1 MYLRIGDVLVKQ
13 GILTEDDRDAVL
25 EEQRQTGEPF
35 GVIAERLFEIS
46 PHGIELAWAEQYA
59 AIADQVDPRG
69 ERIDTSA
76 LDTID
81 RRQAWQF
88 QVLPLHFDGPELV
101 LCTTQENLPRA
112 LRFVGWR
119 IGRQAYLVVSEA
131 GALGEALASHYPM
144 DGMTADMV
152 RRSA

>member
-13 GILTEDDRDAVL
+13 GVLTEDDRDAVL

-59 AIADQVDPRG
+59 CIADEVDPRG
-69 ERIDTSA
+69 ERIDSNA
-76 LDTID
+76 LETID

-88 QVLPLHFDGPELV
+88 RVLPLHFDGQELV

-119 IGRQAYLVVSEA
+119 IGRQAYLVVSDA
-131 GALGEALASHYPM
+131 RALGEALANHYPM
-144 DGMTADMV
+144 DGMSPDNFLE
-152 RRSA
+152 SA